1 MIRKN
6 LGLQKN
12 SFIKNAVCFKCKTLS
27 NFDECVCQRP
37 NGEVVS
43 AKCSHVSYPRH
54 PHQARRRPCGSVL
67 MKVMRSRAGKT
78 FLYPRQVYCFKKVT
92 DSLQDLI
99 NKPNFME
106 NCEKWRNCSTQ
117 LSDNVLGDCFEGR
130 VWKEFQYVDGEP
142 FLAIPNNFALML
154 NIDWLQPTLHG
165 SKSICVIYMVVMNLP
180 KKERFKP
187 ENLIV
192 VGIIPG
198 PKDPKHYINSFL
210 QPLVDDL
217 IDLWDGVILDTNI
230 SGTGEM
236 F

>member
-1 MIRKN
+1 M
-6 LGLQKN
+6 
-12 SFIKNAVCFKCKTLS
+12 
-27 NFDECVCQRP
+27 
-37 NGEVVS
+37 
-43 AKCSHVSYPRH
+43 H
-54 PHQARRRPCGSVL
+54 
-67 MKVMRSRAGKT
+67 
-78 FLYPRQVYCFKKVT
+78 
-92 DSLQDLI
+92 
-99 NKPNFME
+99 
-106 NCEKWRNCSTQ
+106 
-117 LSDNVLGDCFEGR
+117 
-130 VWKEFQYVDGEP
+130 GEP

-180 KKERFKP
+180 KKECFKP

>member
-54 PHQARRRPCGSVL
+54 PHQAQRRPCGSVL
-67 MKVMRSRAGKT
+67 MKVMRSRVGET

-106 NCEKWRNCSTQ
+106 NYEKWRNCSTQ

-180 KKERFKP
+180 KKEHFKP